1 MAQVIRKFKPGGRVI
16 RDGKVQ
22 EITDDYLADLLAQGE
37 AAFDDPLDK
46 ANVGRIVSALRSG
59 DVQIDSANNTLSGVN
74 FELNTPRQERRA
86 GRKTTGAGQILDE
99 VFGGGKAN
107 SAKNVA
113 DWFIN
118 RFNHVAPTPAEP
130 VDNRRSA
137 DHSAKL
143 TLSYITNDDGSRTLD
158 KSAKN
163 DQIRRRLQSLYGLDT
178 EDYKSHK
185 AYKGFSDWDA
195 QLAYIKNTGTNYEDL
210 IKEIESGNI
219 SPNTLS
225 ILNSIGVFDGSETEE
240 GSADA
245 AAKKS
250 DAALKSAGI
259 DPEVARDHI
268 FIDDKGRMTFSDAFK
283 KAFAGDIWFNDY
295 WKAQNTNLDW
305 DFLYGKVKIGDYL
318 YDANDINDPN
328 SELSQLLTRSGFL
341 DKMRANNYTDANQTL
356 NFLHGNPMEFLS
368 YNPNSQYNKWLSEK
382 AMLDGKTNPNFRYR
396 SETGSYVL
404 PEGQQLVSYY
414 DGTERDAWGMPTLK
428 YMLFDE
434 NGNAT
439 DIDINQYQRREKD
452 QIEVTPFKGVYQ
464 LITDENSPYK
474 GYYKVEHK
482 TDSGENP
489 LSLYYN
495 SKDPNDVIMDWAYL
509 DNFGAFKNRNI
520 RLPREFVEAL
530 QNNPD
535 IIRNLLSDKKLQE
548 RFMKMLR
555 PGVTTA

>member
-118 RFNHVAPTPAEP
+118 RFNHVTPTLAEP

-195 QLAYIKNTGTNYEDL
+195 QLAYIKNTDTNYEDL

-225 ILNSIGVFDGSETEE
+225 VLNSIGVFDGSETEE
-240 GSADA
+240 GATDA
-245 AAKKS
+245 ATKKS
-250 DAALKSAGI
+250 DTALKSRGI
-259 DPEVARDHI
+259 NPEVARDHI

-283 KAFAGDIWFNDY
+283 KAFAGDMWFNDY

-368 YNPNSQYNKWLSEK
+368 YDPNSQYNKWLSEK
-382 AMLDGKTNPNFRYR
+382 AMLNGKANPNFRYR

-434 NGNAT
+434 NGNVT
-439 DIDINQYQRREKD
+439 DIDINQYQKRAND

-489 LSLYYN
+489 ISIYYN
-495 SKDPNDVIMDWAYL
+495 SKDPNDAIL
-509 DNFGAFKNRNI
+509 D
-520 RLPREFVEAL
+520 
-530 QNNPD
+530 
-535 IIRNLLSDKKLQE
+535 
-548 RFMKMLR
+548 
-555 PGVTTA
+555 